1 MQDYEKYKKIKEA
14 LDRLHRQQNSKEN
27 SNSQTL
33 DNNKTINNQNLNLK
47 NINLS
52 NSKNNLNNQSNSQN
66 NINQNS
72 NNSDKNSNFNKNRN
86 SSNFTNKRDYDKN
99 PIIIKDYGNFYQLF
113 IYLSLWFIIVMICGR
128 DAWSRDGIYQGK
140 AQVIIGVV
148 AISISAYLLVRNTFK
163 YFKDNKQ
170 KFIFTKDTL
179 SYIAY
184 EQNKTQNINNINS
197 VCRLFIGG
205 NHIFGKN
212 VYQSKTLFQLFFK
225 TDILEL
231 SFYLF
236 IVTYTTISYLIF
248 ILPYRVVFQKAFFIL
263 NKNFLILFNDGSFM
277 NITINSKKEYY
288 ELIRYFKFQNIEVK
302 KKVKFIQINYKEF

>member
-1 MQDYEKYKKIKEA
+1 
-14 LDRLHRQQNSKEN
+14 
-27 SNSQTL
+27 
-33 DNNKTINNQNLNLK
+33 
-47 NINLS
+47 
-52 NSKNNLNNQSNSQN
+52 
-66 NINQNS
+66 
-72 NNSDKNSNFNKNRN
+72 
-86 SSNFTNKRDYDKN
+86 
-99 PIIIKDYGNFYQLF
+99 
-113 IYLSLWFIIVMICGR
+113 MICGR

-148 AISISAYLLVRNTFK
+148 AISISAYLLIRNTFK

-179 SYIAY
+179 FYIAY
-184 EQNKTQNINNINS
+184 EQNTTQNINNINS

-205 NHIFGKN
+205 NHTFGKN
-212 VYQSKTLFQLFFK
+212 VYQSKTLCQLFFK

-236 IVTYTTISYLIF
+236 IATYTTISYLIF
-248 ILPYRVVFQKAFFIL
+248 ILPYRVIFQKAFFIL
-263 NKNFLILFNDGSFM
+263 NKNFLLLFNDGSFM

-302 KKVKFIQINYKEF
+302 KKVKFIQISYKEF

>member
-1 MQDYEKYKKIKEA
+1 MSDDKREKLREY
-14 LDRLHRQQNSKEN
+14 LRNNRPRNRVNLGNSSDNKEN
-27 SNSQTL
+27 SN
-33 DNNKTINNQNLNLK
+33 KNLENDL
-47 NINLS
+47 
-52 NSKNNLNNQSNSQN
+52 NLNNSQISHNKTNSH
-66 NINQNS
+66 
-72 NNSDKNSNFNKNRN
+72 
-86 SSNFTNKRDYDKN
+86 KRDYDKES
-99 PIIIKDYGNFYQLF
+99 IIIKDYGNFYQLF

-205 NHIFGKN
+205 NHTFGKN

-248 ILPYRVVFQKAFFIL
+248 ILPYRVIFQKAFFIL
-263 NKNFLILFNDGSFM
+263 NKNFLLLFNDGSFM

-302 KKVKFIQINYKEF
+302 KKVKFIQISYKEF

>member
-1 MQDYEKYKKIKEA
+1 MSDDQREKLREY
-14 LDRLHRQQNSKEN
+14 LR
-27 SNSQTL
+27 
-33 DNNKTINNQNLNLK
+33 NNRPKNRANLG
-47 NINLS
+47 
-52 NSKNNLNNQSNSQN
+52 
-66 NINQNS
+66 
-72 NNSDKNSNFNKNRN
+72 NNSDNKEDSNKNLEDGLNLDN
-86 SSNFTNKRDYDKN
+86 SQILHNKTNSHKRDYDKK

-148 AISISAYLLVRNTFK
+148 AISISAYLLVKNTFK

-197 VCRLFIGG
+197 VCRLFIDG
-205 NHIFGKN
+205 NHTFGKN

-248 ILPYRVVFQKAFFIL
+248 ILPYRVIFQKAFFIL

-302 KKVKFIQINYKEF
+302 KKVKFIQISYKEF

>member
-1 MQDYEKYKKIKEA
+1 MQDDEKYKKIKEA

-33 DNNKTINNQNLNLK
+33 DNNKTI
-47 NINLS
+47 
-52 NSKNNLNNQSNSQN
+52 NNQSNSQN

>member
-1 MQDYEKYKKIKEA
+1 MQDDKKYKKIKEE
-14 LDRLHRQQNSKEN
+14 LDKLHRQQNSKEN
-27 SNSQTL
+27 S
-33 DNNKTINNQNLNLK
+33 
-47 NINLS
+47 
-52 NSKNNLNNQSNSQN
+52 KNNLNNQSNLQNNTSQN
-66 NINQNS
+66 FKSSSKDLNS
-72 NNSDKNSNFNKNRN
+72 NKNSN
-86 SSNFTNKRDYDKN
+86 SSNSINKRDYDKES
-99 PIIIKDYGNFYQLF
+99 IIIKDYGNFYQLF

-140 AQVIIGVV
+140 AQVIIGV
-148 AISISAYLLVRNTFK
+148 AAMSISAYLLVRNTFK

-184 EQNKTQNINNINS
+184 EQNTTQNINNINS

-205 NHIFGKN
+205 NHTFGKN

-231 SFYLF
+231 LFYLF
-236 IVTYTTISYLIF
+236 IVTYTTISYLVF

-263 NKNFLILFNDGSFM
+263 SKNFLILFNDGSFM

-288 ELIRYFKFQNIEVK
+288 EIIKYFKFQNIEVK
-302 KKVKFIQINYKEF
+302 KKIKFIQISYKEF

>member
-1 MQDYEKYKKIKEA
+1 MSDDQREKLREY
-14 LDRLHRQQNSKEN
+14 LR
-27 SNSQTL
+27 
-33 DNNKTINNQNLNLK
+33 NNRPKNRANLG
-47 NINLS
+47 
-52 NSKNNLNNQSNSQN
+52 
-66 NINQNS
+66 
-72 NNSDKNSNFNKNRN
+72 NNSDNKEDSNKNLEDGLNLDN
-86 SSNFTNKRDYDKN
+86 SQILHNKTNSHKRDYDKK

-148 AISISAYLLVRNTFK
+148 TISISAYLLVKNTFK

-184 EQNKTQNINNINS
+184 EQNTTQNINNINS

-205 NHIFGKN
+205 NHTFGKN

-248 ILPYRVVFQKAFFIL
+248 ILPYKVVFQKAFFIL

-288 ELIRYFKFQNIEVK
+288 EIIKYFKFQNIEVK
-302 KKVKFIQINYKEF
+302 KKVKFIQISYEEF

>member
-1 MQDYEKYKKIKEA
+1 MD
-14 LDRLHRQQNSKEN
+14 
-27 SNSQTL
+27 NSQISH
-33 DNNKTINNQNLNLK
+33 NKTNL
-47 NINLS
+47 
-52 NSKNNLNNQSNSQN
+52 
-66 NINQNS
+66 
-72 NNSDKNSNFNKNRN
+72 
-86 SSNFTNKRDYDKN
+86 NKRDYDKES
-99 PIIIKDYGNFYQLF
+99 IIIKDYGNFYQLF

-128 DAWSRDGIYQGK
+128 DAWNRDGIYQGK

-197 VCRLFIGG
+197 VCRLFIDG
-205 NHIFGKN
+205 NHTFGKN

-248 ILPYRVVFQKAFFIL
+248 ILPYRVIFQKAFFIL
-263 NKNFLILFNDGSFM
+263 NKNFLLLFNDGSFM

-302 KKVKFIQINYKEF
+302 KKVKFIQISYKEF

>member
-1 MQDYEKYKKIKEA
+1 MQDDDEKYKKIKEE
-14 LDRLHRQQNSKEN
+14 LDEFRRQKQNFKEN
-27 SNSQTL
+27 SK
-33 DNNKTINNQNLNLK
+33 D
-47 NINLS
+47 
-52 NSKNNLNNQSNSQN
+52 NLNNQLNLQN

-72 NNSDKNSNFNKNRN
+72 NNSDKNSNSNKNSN
-86 SSNFTNKRDYDKN
+86 SSNFTNKRDYDEES
-99 PIIIKDYGNFYQLF
+99 IIIKDYGNFYQLF

-148 AISISAYLLVRNTFK
+148 AISISAYLLIRNTFK

-205 NHIFGKN
+205 NHTFGKN

-288 ELIRYFKFQNIEVK
+288 EIIKDFKFQNIEVK
-302 KKVKFIQINYKEF
+302 KKVKFIQISYKEF

>member
-1 MQDYEKYKKIKEA
+1 MSDEKREKLREYLRNNRPK
-14 LDRLHRQQNSKEN
+14 NSVNLGNNPYEN
-27 SNSQTL
+27 SNNELDGLNSDENLNSDNSQIS
-33 DNNKTINNQNLNLK
+33 DNKTNL
-47 NINLS
+47 
-52 NSKNNLNNQSNSQN
+52 
-66 NINQNS
+66 
-72 NNSDKNSNFNKNRN
+72 
-86 SSNFTNKRDYDKN
+86 NKRDYDKE

-113 IYLSLWFIIVMICGR
+113 IYLFLWFIIVMICGR
-128 DAWSRDGIYQGK
+128 DAWNRDGIYQGK

-148 AISISAYLLVRNTFK
+148 AISISAYLLIRNTFK

-197 VCRLFIGG
+197 VCRLFISG

-212 VYQSKTLFQLFFK
+212 LYQSKTLFQLFFK

-236 IVTYTTISYLIF
+236 IITYTTISYLIF
-248 ILPYRVVFQKAFFIL
+248 ILPYRVIFQKAFFIL

-288 ELIRYFKFQNIEVK
+288 EIIKYFKFQNIVVK
-302 KKVKFIQINYKEF
+302 NKVKFIQISYEEF

>member
-1 MQDYEKYKKIKEA
+1 MSDDQREKLREY
-14 LDRLHRQQNSKEN
+14 LR
-27 SNSQTL
+27 
-33 DNNKTINNQNLNLK
+33 NNRPKNRANLG
-47 NINLS
+47 
-52 NSKNNLNNQSNSQN
+52 
-66 NINQNS
+66 
-72 NNSDKNSNFNKNRN
+72 NNSDNKEDSNKNLEDGLNLDN
-86 SSNFTNKRDYDKN
+86 SQILHNKTNSHKRDYDKK

-148 AISISAYLLVRNTFK
+148 AISISAYLLVKNTFK

-184 EQNKTQNINNINS
+184 EQNTTQNINNINS

-205 NHIFGKN
+205 NHTFGKN

-248 ILPYRVVFQKAFFIL
+248 ILPYKVVFQKAFFIL

-288 ELIRYFKFQNIEVK
+288 EIIKYFKFQNIEVK
-302 KKVKFIQINYKEF
+302 KKVKFIQISYEEF

>member
-1 MQDYEKYKKIKEA
+1 MSDDQREKLREY
-14 LDRLHRQQNSKEN
+14 LR
-27 SNSQTL
+27 
-33 DNNKTINNQNLNLK
+33 NNRANLG
-47 NINLS
+47 
-52 NSKNNLNNQSNSQN
+52 
-66 NINQNS
+66 
-72 NNSDKNSNFNKNRN
+72 NNSDNKEDSNKNLEDGLNLDN
-86 SSNFTNKRDYDKN
+86 SQILHNKTNSHKRDYDKK

-148 AISISAYLLVRNTFK
+148 AISISAYLLVKNTFK

-197 VCRLFIGG
+197 VCRLFIDG
-205 NHIFGKN
+205 NHTFGKN

-248 ILPYRVVFQKAFFIL
+248 ILPYRVIFQKAFFIL

-302 KKVKFIQINYKEF
+302 KKVKFIQISYKEF

>member
-1 MQDYEKYKKIKEA
+1 MQDDKKYKKIKEE
-14 LDRLHRQQNSKEN
+14 LDKLCRQQNSKE
-27 SNSQTL
+27 
-33 DNNKTINNQNLNLK
+33 
-47 NINLS
+47 
-52 NSKNNLNNQSNSQN
+52 NSKNNLNNQSNLQNNTSQN
-66 NINQNS
+66 FKSSSKDLNS
-72 NNSDKNSNFNKNRN
+72 NKNSN
-86 SSNFTNKRDYDKN
+86 SSNSINKRDYDKES
-99 PIIIKDYGNFYQLF
+99 IIIKDYGNFYQLF

-140 AQVIIGVV
+140 AQVIIGV
-148 AISISAYLLVRNTFK
+148 AAMSISAYLLVRNTFK

-184 EQNKTQNINNINS
+184 EQNTTQNINNINS

-205 NHIFGKN
+205 NHTFGKN

-231 SFYLF
+231 LFYLF
-236 IVTYTTISYLIF
+236 IVTYTTISYLVF

-263 NKNFLILFNDGSFM
+263 SKNFLILFNDGSFM

-288 ELIRYFKFQNIEVK
+288 EIIKYFKFQNIEVK
-302 KKVKFIQINYKEF
+302 KKIKFIQISYKEF

>member
-1 MQDYEKYKKIKEA
+1 MKNIKKIKEE
-14 LDRLHRQQNSKEN
+14 LDKFRRQKQNSKE
-27 SNSQTL
+27 
-33 DNNKTINNQNLNLK
+33 
-47 NINLS
+47 
-52 NSKNNLNNQSNSQN
+52 NSKNNLNNQLNLQN

-72 NNSDKNSNFNKNRN
+72 NKNRN
-86 SSNFTNKRDYDKN
+86 SSNFTNKRDYDEE

-148 AISISAYLLVRNTFK
+148 AISISAYLLVKNTLK
-163 YFKDNKQ
+163 YFKDDKQ
-170 KFIFTKDTL
+170 RFIFTKDTL
-179 SYIAY
+179 YYMAY
-184 EQNKTQNINNINS
+184 EENKAANINDINGVYS
-197 VCRLFIGG
+197 LFIGG
-205 NHIFGKN
+205 NHTFGKN

-248 ILPYRVVFQKAFFIL
+248 ILPYRVIFQKAFFIL

-288 ELIRYFKFQNIEVK
+288 EIIKYFKFQNIEVK
-302 KKVKFIQINYKEF
+302 KKVKFIQISYKEF

>member
-1 MQDYEKYKKIKEA
+1 MSDDQREKLREY
-14 LDRLHRQQNSKEN
+14 LR
-27 SNSQTL
+27 
-33 DNNKTINNQNLNLK
+33 NNRPKNRANLG
-47 NINLS
+47 
-52 NSKNNLNNQSNSQN
+52 
-66 NINQNS
+66 
-72 NNSDKNSNFNKNRN
+72 NNSDNKEDSNKNLEDGLNLDN
-86 SSNFTNKRDYDKN
+86 SQILHNKTNSHKRDYDKK

-113 IYLSLWFIIVMICGR
+113 IYLSLWFIIVMICGI

-148 AISISAYLLVRNTFK
+148 AISISAYLLIRNTFK

-205 NHIFGKN
+205 NHTFGKN

-288 ELIRYFKFQNIEVK
+288 EIIKYFKFQNIEVK
-302 KKVKFIQINYKEF
+302 KKVKFIQISYKEF

>member
-1 MQDYEKYKKIKEA
+1 MSDDQREKLREY
-14 LDRLHRQQNSKEN
+14 LR
-27 SNSQTL
+27 
-33 DNNKTINNQNLNLK
+33 NNRPKNRANLG
-47 NINLS
+47 
-52 NSKNNLNNQSNSQN
+52 
-66 NINQNS
+66 
-72 NNSDKNSNFNKNRN
+72 NNSDNKEDSNKNLEDGLNLDN
-86 SSNFTNKRDYDKN
+86 SQILHNKTNSHKRDYDKK

-148 AISISAYLLVRNTFK
+148 TISISAYLLVKNTFK

-205 NHIFGKN
+205 NHTFGKN

-288 ELIRYFKFQNIEVK
+288 EIIKYFKFQNIEVK
-302 KKVKFIQINYKEF
+302 KKVKFIQISYKEF

>member
-1 MQDYEKYKKIKEA
+1 MQNDDEKYKKIKEE
-14 LDRLHRQQNSKEN
+14 LDKLRRQKQNSKEN
-27 SNSQTL
+27 SR
-33 DNNKTINNQNLNLK
+33 
-47 NINLS
+47 
-52 NSKNNLNNQSNSQN
+52 NNLNNQSNLQN

-72 NNSDKNSNFNKNRN
+72 NSDKNSNSNKNSN
-86 SSNFTNKRDYDKN
+86 SSNFTNKRDYDKES
-99 PIIIKDYGNFYQLF
+99 IIIKDYGNFFNLF
-113 IYLSLWFIIVMICGR
+113 VYLSLWSIIVMICGR

-140 AQVIIGVV
+140 AQVIIGVA

-184 EQNKTQNINNINS
+184 GQNKTQNINNINS

-205 NHIFGKN
+205 NHTFGKN

-231 SFYLF
+231 TFYLF
-236 IVTYTTISYLIF
+236 IVTFTTHI
-248 ILPYRVVFQKAFFIL
+248 
-263 NKNFLILFNDGSFM
+263 
-277 NITINSKKEYY
+277 
-288 ELIRYFKFQNIEVK
+288 
-302 KKVKFIQINYKEF
+302 

>member
-1 MQDYEKYKKIKEA
+1 MSDDKREKLREYLRNNRPKNRVN
-14 LDRLHRQQNSKEN
+14 LNYSSNNQEN
-27 SNSQTL
+27 SNKNLENDLNL
-33 DNNKTINNQNLNLK
+33 DNSQI
-47 NINLS
+47 
-52 NSKNNLNNQSNSQN
+52 LNNKINS
-66 NINQNS
+66 
-72 NNSDKNSNFNKNRN
+72 
-86 SSNFTNKRDYDKN
+86 NKRDYDKK

-113 IYLSLWFIIVMICGR
+113 IYLSFWFIVVIICGK
-128 DAWSRDGIYQGK
+128 DAWNRDGIYQGK

-197 VCRLFIGG
+197 VCRLFISG
-205 NHIFGKN
+205 NHTFGKN

-248 ILPYRVVFQKAFFIL
+248 ILPYRVIFQKAFFIL

-277 NITINSKKEYY
+277 NITINSKNEYD
-288 ELIRYFKFQNIEVK
+288 EIIKYFKFQNIVVK
-302 KKVKFIQINYKEF
+302 NKVKFIQISYKEF

>member
-1 MQDYEKYKKIKEA
+1 MSDDKREKLREYLRKNRPRNKT
-14 LDRLHRQQNSKEN
+14 NSGNNSNNKEN
-27 SNSQTL
+27 SN
-33 DNNKTINNQNLNLK
+33 KNLK
-47 NINLS
+47 NDLNLDNS
-52 NSKNNLNNQSNSQN
+52 NLDNSQ
-66 NINQNS
+66 ISS
-72 NNSDKNSNFNKNRN
+72 NKNS
-86 SSNFTNKRDYDKN
+86 NKRDYDKK

-113 IYLSLWFIIVMICGR
+113 IYLFLWFIIVMICGI

-148 AISISAYLLVRNTFK
+148 AISISAYLLIRNTFK

-205 NHIFGKN
+205 NHTFGKN

-288 ELIRYFKFQNIEVK
+288 EIIKYFKFQNIEVK
-302 KKVKFIQINYKEF
+302 KKIKFIQISYKEF

>member
-1 MQDYEKYKKIKEA
+1 MSDDKREKLREY
-14 LDRLHRQQNSKEN
+14 LRNNRPRNRVNLGNSSDNKEN
-27 SNSQTL
+27 SNKNLEDGLNL
-33 DNNKTINNQNLNLK
+33 DNSQILHNKT
-47 NINLS
+47 
-52 NSKNNLNNQSNSQN
+52 NSH
-66 NINQNS
+66 
-72 NNSDKNSNFNKNRN
+72 
-86 SSNFTNKRDYDKN
+86 KRDYDKK

-148 AISISAYLLVRNTFK
+148 AISISAYLLVKNTFK

-184 EQNKTQNINNINS
+184 EQNTTQNINNINS

-205 NHIFGKN
+205 NHTFGKN
-212 VYQSKTLFQLFFK
+212 VYQSKTLFQLFLK

-236 IVTYTTISYLIF
+236 IVTYTTISYLIL
-248 ILPYRVVFQKAFFIL
+248 ILPYKVVFQKAFFIL
-263 NKNFLILFNDGSFM
+263 NKNFLILFNDGNFM

-288 ELIRYFKFQNIEVK
+288 EIIKYFKFQNIEVK
-302 KKVKFIQINYKEF
+302 KKVKFIQISYEEF

>member
-1 MQDYEKYKKIKEA
+1 MQDDDEKYKKIKEE
-14 LDRLHRQQNSKEN
+14 LDEFRRQKQNSKEN
-27 SNSQTL
+27 SK
-33 DNNKTINNQNLNLK
+33 D
-47 NINLS
+47 
-52 NSKNNLNNQSNSQN
+52 NLNNQLNLQN

-72 NNSDKNSNFNKNRN
+72 NNSDKNSNSNKNSN
-86 SSNFTNKRDYDKN
+86 SSNFTNKRDYDEES
-99 PIIIKDYGNFYQLF
+99 IIIKDYGNFYQLF

-148 AISISAYLLVRNTFK
+148 AISISAYLLIRNTFK

-205 NHIFGKN
+205 NHTFGKN

-225 TDILEL
+225 TDI
-231 SFYLF
+231 
-236 IVTYTTISYLIF
+236 
-248 ILPYRVVFQKAFFIL
+248 
-263 NKNFLILFNDGSFM
+263 
-277 NITINSKKEYY
+277 
-288 ELIRYFKFQNIEVK
+288 
-302 KKVKFIQINYKEF
+302 

>member
-1 MQDYEKYKKIKEA
+1 MSDDQREKLREY
-14 LDRLHRQQNSKEN
+14 LR
-27 SNSQTL
+27 
-33 DNNKTINNQNLNLK
+33 NNRPKNRANLG
-47 NINLS
+47 
-52 NSKNNLNNQSNSQN
+52 
-66 NINQNS
+66 
-72 NNSDKNSNFNKNRN
+72 NNSDNKEDSNKNLEDGLNLDN
-86 SSNFTNKRDYDKN
+86 SQILHNKTNSHKRDYDKES
-99 PIIIKDYGNFYQLF
+99 IIIKDYGNFYQLF

-140 AQVIIGVV
+140 AQVIIGV
-148 AISISAYLLVRNTFK
+148 AAMSISAYLLVRNTFK

-184 EQNKTQNINNINS
+184 EQNTTQNINNINS

-205 NHIFGKN
+205 NHTFGKN

-231 SFYLF
+231 LFYLF
-236 IVTYTTISYLIF
+236 IVTYTTISYLVF

-263 NKNFLILFNDGSFM
+263 SKNFLILFNDGSFM

-288 ELIRYFKFQNIEVK
+288 EIIKYFKFQNIEVK
-302 KKVKFIQINYKEF
+302 KKIKFIQISYKEF

>member
-1 MQDYEKYKKIKEA
+1 MSDDQREKLREY
-14 LDRLHRQQNSKEN
+14 LR
-27 SNSQTL
+27 
-33 DNNKTINNQNLNLK
+33 NNRPKNRANLG
-47 NINLS
+47 
-52 NSKNNLNNQSNSQN
+52 
-66 NINQNS
+66 
-72 NNSDKNSNFNKNRN
+72 NNSDNKEDSNKNLEDGLNLDN
-86 SSNFTNKRDYDKN
+86 SQILHNKTNSHKRDYDKK

-113 IYLSLWFIIVMICGR
+113 IYLSLWFIIVMICGI

-148 AISISAYLLVRNTFK
+148 AISISAYLLIRNTFK

-205 NHIFGKN
+205 NHTFGKN

-248 ILPYRVVFQKAFFIL
+248 ILPYRVVFQKAFFYI
-263 NKNFLILFNDGSFM
+263 K
-277 NITINSKKEYY
+277 
-288 ELIRYFKFQNIEVK
+288 
-302 KKVKFIQINYKEF
+302 

>member
-1 MQDYEKYKKIKEA
+1 MSDDQREKLREY
-14 LDRLHRQQNSKEN
+14 LR
-27 SNSQTL
+27 
-33 DNNKTINNQNLNLK
+33 NNRPKNRANLG
-47 NINLS
+47 
-52 NSKNNLNNQSNSQN
+52 
-66 NINQNS
+66 
-72 NNSDKNSNFNKNRN
+72 NNSDNKEDSNKNLEDGLNLDN
-86 SSNFTNKRDYDKN
+86 SQILHNKTNSHKRDYDKK

-128 DAWSRDGIYQGK
+128 DAWNRDGIYQGK
-140 AQVIIGVV
+140 AQVIIGVA

-184 EQNKTQNINNINS
+184 EQNTTQNINNINS

-205 NHIFGKN
+205 NHTFGKN

-248 ILPYRVVFQKAFFIL
+248 ILPYRVIFQKAFFIL
-263 NKNFLILFNDGSFM
+263 NKNFLLLFNDGSFM

-302 KKVKFIQINYKEF
+302 KKVKFIQISYKEF

>member
-1 MQDYEKYKKIKEA
+1 MSDDKREKLREYLRNNRPKNRVNLGNNSDNKEKSNKN
-14 LDRLHRQQNSKEN
+14 LEN
-27 SNSQTL
+27 DL
-33 DNNKTINNQNLNLK
+33 
-47 NINLS
+47 
-52 NSKNNLNNQSNSQN
+52 NLNNSQISHNKTNSH
-66 NINQNS
+66 
-72 NNSDKNSNFNKNRN
+72 
-86 SSNFTNKRDYDKN
+86 KRDYDKES
-99 PIIIKDYGNFYQLF
+99 IIIKDYGNFYQLF

-205 NHIFGKN
+205 NHTFGKN

-248 ILPYRVVFQKAFFIL
+248 ILPYRVIFQKAFFIL
-263 NKNFLILFNDGSFM
+263 NKNFLLLFNDGSFM

-302 KKVKFIQINYKEF
+302 KKVKFIQISYKEF

>member
-1 MQDYEKYKKIKEA
+1 MQDDKKYKKIKEE
-14 LDRLHRQQNSKEN
+14 LDKLCRQQNSKE
-27 SNSQTL
+27 
-33 DNNKTINNQNLNLK
+33 
-47 NINLS
+47 
-52 NSKNNLNNQSNSQN
+52 NSKNNLNNQSNLQNNTSQN
-66 NINQNS
+66 FKSSSKDLNS
-72 NNSDKNSNFNKNRN
+72 NKNSN
-86 SSNFTNKRDYDKN
+86 SSNSINKRDYDKES
-99 PIIIKDYGNFYQLF
+99 IIIKDYGNFYQLF

-140 AQVIIGVV
+140 AQVIIGV
-148 AISISAYLLVRNTFK
+148 AAMSISAYLLVRNTFK

-184 EQNKTQNINNINS
+184 EQNTTQNINNINS

-205 NHIFGKN
+205 NHTFGKN

-231 SFYLF
+231 LFYLF
-236 IVTYTTISYLIF
+236 IVTYTTISYLVF

-263 NKNFLILFNDGSFM
+263 NKNCLILFNDGSFM

-288 ELIRYFKFQNIEVK
+288 EIIKYFKFQNIEVK
-302 KKVKFIQINYKEF
+302 KKVKFIQISYKEF

>member
-1 MQDYEKYKKIKEA
+1 MSDDQREKLREY
-14 LDRLHRQQNSKEN
+14 LR
-27 SNSQTL
+27 
-33 DNNKTINNQNLNLK
+33 NNRPKNRANLG
-47 NINLS
+47 
-52 NSKNNLNNQSNSQN
+52 
-66 NINQNS
+66 
-72 NNSDKNSNFNKNRN
+72 NNSDNKEDSNKNLEDGLNLDN
-86 SSNFTNKRDYDKN
+86 SQILHNKTNSHKRDYDKK

-148 AISISAYLLVRNTFK
+148 AISISAYLLVKNTFK

-184 EQNKTQNINNINS
+184 EQNTTQNINNINS

-205 NHIFGKN
+205 NHTFGKN
-212 VYQSKTLFQLFFK
+212 VYQSKTLFQLFLK

-236 IVTYTTISYLIF
+236 IVTYTTISYLIL
-248 ILPYRVVFQKAFFIL
+248 ILPYKVVFQKAFFIL
-263 NKNFLILFNDGSFM
+263 NKNFLILFNDGNFM

-288 ELIRYFKFQNIEVK
+288 EIIKYFKFQNIEVK
-302 KKVKFIQINYKEF
+302 KKVKFIQISYEEF

>member
-1 MQDYEKYKKIKEA
+1 MSDDQREKLREY
-14 LDRLHRQQNSKEN
+14 LR
-27 SNSQTL
+27 
-33 DNNKTINNQNLNLK
+33 NNRPKNRANLG
-47 NINLS
+47 
-52 NSKNNLNNQSNSQN
+52 
-66 NINQNS
+66 
-72 NNSDKNSNFNKNRN
+72 NNSDNKEDSNKNLEDGLNLDN
-86 SSNFTNKRDYDKN
+86 SQILNNKINSNKRDYDKK

-113 IYLSLWFIIVMICGR
+113 IYLSFWFIVVIICGK
-128 DAWSRDGIYQGK
+128 DAWNRDGIYQGK

-184 EQNKTQNINNINS
+184 EQNKTQNINNINN

-277 NITINSKKEYY
+277 NIAINSKKEYY
-288 ELIRYFKFQNIEVK
+288 EIIKYFKFQNIEVI
-302 KKVKFIQINYKEF
+302 KKVKFIQISYKEFYMESKDFIKMLLKDTIFKKFH